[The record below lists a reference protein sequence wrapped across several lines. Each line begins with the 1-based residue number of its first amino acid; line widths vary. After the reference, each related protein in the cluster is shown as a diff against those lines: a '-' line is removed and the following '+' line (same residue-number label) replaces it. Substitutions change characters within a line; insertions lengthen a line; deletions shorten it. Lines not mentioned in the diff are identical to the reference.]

1 MKLSDYLDEWS
12 SDAKLD
18 ADTLDVAAR
27 HVPMLH
33 AKWWRYYVSER
44 LTFRKLELDYKILYR
59 RKYDWY
65 GGKMDDD
72 ERIAL
77 QWEPQPLRLRQTGDI
92 SRHLDADPD
101 VQALNA
107 RRAVTE
113 ETLRFLEDVIKAI
126 NKRGFDIKNSID
138 FLKFKMGM

>member
-1 MKLSDYLDEWS
+1 MNLNDYLDAWS
-12 SDAKLD
+12 ADAKLSPDELD
-18 ADTLDVAAR
+18 ADAR
-27 HVPMLH
+27 NVPLLH
-33 AKWWRYYVSER
+33 AKWWRYYVTER
-44 LTFRKLELDYKILYR
+44 LTFRKLELEYKTLYR
-59 RKYDWY
+59 QKYDWY
-65 GGKMDDD
+65 AGKMDDD

-101 VQALNA
+101 IQRANT
-107 RRAVTE
+107 RRAYVE

-138 FLKFKMGM
+138 FLKFKMGV